1 MSKKFVMVKGKK
13 VYVDEKDVHE
23 DDGKEAEAGEEAAAD
38 AEASEV
44 AKKITDEVK
53 KNLGL
58 DKIEEVS
65 KMAKKLMETPVS
77 AKLKEILHGK
87 DIVRDKDQLT
97 KEEKIVGFFHAL
109 VTRDEVA
116 VKALAEGVAAD
127 GGNLFPD
134 EFSSEIVRSLT
145 EGNRVRSLVRVITMR
160 RDVFIVPTNATRP
173 KVYWTAENAAKTTT
187 TATFAQATLTARKA
201 AAILYASDELIE
213 DSTEIDVVNLIIS
226 LFAEAIGMEE
236 DRVLLAGNGSTEPTG
251 IVTATWGSTTNS
263 GNISFDNMLDLIYS
277 LKQQYRP
284 GASFLVHPT
293 NVKELRK
300 LKDTTGQYLWQNP
313 ATVGAPATFS
323 GYPLYEFYDIPE
335 AKIFFG
341 NWKLAYW
348 MGDRKAM
355 TVKISN
361 DTETAFTKDQT
372 AIRVVFRIAGNQVLA
387 EAGKVLASIP

>member
-1 MSKKFVMVKGKK
+1 MQDGVKHFIQE
-13 VYVDEKDVHE
+13 EKDGE
-23 DDGKEAEAGEEAAAD
+23 GEGAAEGTGDDAAAAD
-38 AEASEV
+38 VEAK
-44 AKKITDEVK
+44 AIADKITNDIK

-58 DKIEEVS
+58 DKIEEVAS
-65 KMAKKLMETPVS
+65 MAKKLMETPVS

-87 DIVRDKDQLT
+87 DVVRDKDQLT

-116 VKALAEGVAAD
+116 LKALSEGVAAD

-134 EFSSEIVRSLT
+134 EFSSEIVRALVGEAT
-145 EGNRVRSLVRVITMR
+145 NVRNIVRVITMR

-187 TATFAQATLTARKA
+187 TATFGQATLTAKKA
-201 AAILYASDELIE
+201 AAILYTSDELLE
-213 DSTEIDVVNLIIS
+213 DSTEIDVVNLIID
-226 LFAEAIGMEE
+226 LFAEAISIEE
-236 DRVLLAGNGSTEPTG
+236 NRVLLAGNGSTEPTG
-251 IVTATWGSTTNS
+251 IVTATWGSTTNV
-263 GNISFDNMLDLIYS
+263 GNFSFDNMLELIYS
-277 LKQQYRP
+277 LKARYRP
-284 GASFLVHPT
+284 GASILINPT

-313 ATVGAPATFS
+313 ATLGAPATFS
-323 GYPLYEFYDIPE
+323 GYPIYEYYDIPE
-335 AKIFFG
+335 AKVYFG

-348 MGDRKAM
+348 MGDRKKMA
-355 TVKISN
+355 VKISN

-387 EAGKVLASIP
+387 DAGKVLVSIP